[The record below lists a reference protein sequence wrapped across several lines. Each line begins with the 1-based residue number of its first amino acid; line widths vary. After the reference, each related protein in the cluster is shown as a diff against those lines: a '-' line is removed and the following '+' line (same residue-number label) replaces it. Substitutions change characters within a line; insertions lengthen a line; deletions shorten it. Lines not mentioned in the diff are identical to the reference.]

1 MIKKYVETVSR
12 GLTLR
17 GFLELPDETSG
28 DKKPPLV
35 IMFHG
40 FSGCKSEK
48 YFLLSRLSRELTKA
62 GVAALRFDF
71 GGTAESDG
79 DFKDVTPLT
88 EIADGLQIVE
98 YAKGLSEIDI
108 NRVGLL
114 GFSLG
119 GFVAVNVAGTVPQK
133 LERLILISPATSTHK
148 KMEKM
153 YMETGS
159 CGRGSL
165 LLGRKFFEDG
175 NTIDVMEAA
184 AHYSGPVTIIQ
195 GTIDTAVTPDTAM
208 QYKNNFQNAQL
219 HYVEGAVHAY
229 DSPEHFEA
237 LKKLVMEAATR
248 ERQ

>member
-17 GFLELPDETSG
+17 GFLELPDNAA
-28 DKKPPLV
+28 DQKKPPLM
-35 IMFHG
+35 ILFHG
-40 FSGCKSEK
+40 FTGCKSEK
-48 YFLLSRLSRELTKA
+48 HFLLSRLSRALTEA

-79 DFKDVTPLT
+79 DFRDVTPFT
-88 EIADGLQIVE
+88 EIADGLQIVDF
-98 YAKGLSEIDI
+98 AKELTEIDQD
-108 NRVGLL
+108 RVGLL

-165 LLGRKFFEDG
+165 LLERKFFEDG

-184 AHYSGPVTIIQ
+184 ARYTGPVTIIQ
-195 GTIDTAVTPDTAM
+195 GTIDTAVTPDTAIS
-208 QYKNNFQNAQL
+208 YKNHFSRAQL
-219 HYVEGAVHAY
+219 HFVEGAVHAY
-229 DSPEHFEA
+229 DSPEHFET
-237 LKKLVMEAATR
+237 LKKLVVEAAVK
-248 ERQ
+248 

>member
-17 GFLELPDETSG
+17 GFLELPDEAADS
-28 DKKPPLV
+28 KRPPLV
-35 IMFHG
+35 ILFHG

-48 YFLLSRLSRELTKA
+48 HFLLSRLSRELTKA

-71 GGTAESDG
+71 GGSAESDG
-79 DFKDVTPLT
+79 DFRDVTPLT
-88 EIADGLQIVE
+88 EIADGLQIVK
-98 YAKGLSEIDI
+98 YAKELQEIDTG
-108 NRVGLL
+108 RVGLL

-119 GFVAVNVAGTVPQK
+119 GFVAVNVAGTVPRA
-133 LERLILISPATSTHK
+133 LERLILISPATATHK

-165 LLGRKFFEDG
+165 LLDRKFFEDG

-184 AHYSGPVTIIQ
+184 SRYTGPVTIIQ

-208 QYKNNFQNAQL
+208 RYKNQFPNAQL

-237 LKKLVMEAATR
+237 LKKLVVEAAVK
-248 ERQ
+248 EFI